1 MRLRVLSVFGLASLQ
16 DCGRFGYRGFGVPVG
31 GAFDQESYSLANA
44 LVGAPLASAAVEFA
58 LGTMEMEALDDGCM
72 AVVGACGSVL
82 LDGVDQGGEVR
93 FSFRAGTK
101 VTVTPPKSGLRSYV
115 ALPGGVACR
124 PVLGSC
130 SGTVVE
136 GGSVLESVGGSLP
149 SGTVRTAEPPGSL
162 RDRPLRAVLCDDDG
176 AWTGAEYTVGRN
188 IDRVGL
194 RFDGPKPMVDAR
206 SGTSE
211 PSVFGAVQVTEDRTL
226 IVHGPDGPT
235 IGGYRKLACV
245 VRADLDRVG
254 QLAPGDRVCF
264 VACSLSDAQDAWR
277 EETSRVSESLA
288 RVAARERT

>member
-1 MRLRVLSVFGLASLQ
+1 MLSVFGLASLQ
-16 DCGRFGYRGFGVPVG
+16 DGGRFGYRGFGVPVG
-31 GAFDQESYSLANA
+31 GAFDQESYRLANA
-44 LVGAPLASAAVEFA
+44 LVGARLDSTEVEFA

-82 LDGVDQGGEVR
+82 IDGVDQGGGVR
-93 FSFRAGTK
+93 FSFRAGAK

-115 ALPGGVACR
+115 ALPGGVVCR
-124 PVLGSC
+124 QVLGSS
-130 SGTVVE
+130 SGVVIE
-136 GGSVLESVGGSLP
+136 AGSVLESVAEAWP
-149 SGTVRTAEPPGSL
+149 VRMKRLSEPPGSM
-162 RDRPLRAVLCDDDG
+162 RERPLRVVLHDDDDG

-254 QLAPGDRVCF
+254 QLAPGDRVRF
-264 VACSLSDAQDAWR
+264 VACSLSDAHVAWR
-277 EETSRVSESLA
+277 EETQRVAESLA
-288 RVAARERT
+288 RVALVGNT